1 MPPKKQPPQPENPAA
16 MQDEAEVTEPE
27 GQCPF
32 CDRHTSTPGH
42 AVVGGMIRSCPNI
55 EFIMTPATP
64 R

>member
-1 MPPKKQPPQPENPAA
+1 